1 MRLLMLIG
9 ERAVPVATG
18 INNKDTIDCVP
29 REEEISYCARTY
41 STTIHQCEKSIF
53 FFFLLR
59 RSINKAAHH
68 ISVHKVMTQSNGIEA
83 KKKKKKKTADER
95 RAALVFSC
103 KNNQPFMQIS
113 THQRKG
119 RKGNF
124 RRAVIHLPK

>member
-1 MRLLMLIG
+1 VRLLMLIG

-18 INNKDTIDCVP
+18 INNKNTIDCVP

-41 STTIHQCEKSIF
+41 RPTIHQCEKSIF

-59 RSINKAAHH
+59 RCINKAAHH
-68 ISVHKVMTQSNGIEA
+68 ISAHKDLTQSNGIEA
-83 KKKKKKKTADER
+83 KKKKKKTADER
-95 RAALVFSC
+95 RAARAFSC

-119 RKGNF
+119 RKGINF
-124 RRAVIHLPK
+124 GRAVIHLPK